1 MSLRGKKVLLGIT
14 GGIGACKAPL
24 LIRALRR
31 EGAEVA
37 VVMTDAATRFV
48 TPLTIETLSGNPV
61 GLDMFSL
68 TGERAIGHIARSRW
82 ADLLLVAPA
91 TANWLAKAAHGIADD
106 LLSTVTLSVRCP
118 VLCAPAMNTSMWEHP
133 AVQGNLALLRS
144 RGTGVVPPGSGELAC
159 GEEGAGRLAEE
170 ADILSAADAL
180 LAGGESAP
188 SLDLAG
194 ISLLVT
200 AGPTREPLDPVR
212 FLGNRSSGRMGYAL
226 AEAALSRGA
235 RVHLVTGPVALF
247 PPAGAEVARVETAE
261 EMGRAIAGALTDCD
275 WLLMAAAVS
284 DFRVREVSP
293 DKIRRRAGDKGF
305 AVELVPNPDL
315 LVNASR
321 DKGGRL
327 FVGFAAETG
336 DLEARAREKLTAKG
350 LDLVVANDVTLPGAG
365 FDAEENE
372 GLVISRAGASTV
384 LPRMGK
390 RAMADRII
398 DVALAAWKKRPP
410 RA

>member
-1 MSLRGKKVLLGIT
+1 MSLRGKKILLGIT

-37 VVMTDAATRFV
+37 VVMTEAATRFV

-68 TGERAIGHIARSRW
+68 TEERAIGHIARSRW

-91 TANWLAKAAHGIADD
+91 TANHLAKAAHGIADD
-106 LLSTVTLSVRCP
+106 LLSTITLAVRCP

-133 AVQGNLALLRS
+133 AVQENLAVLRG
-144 RGTGVVPPGSGELAC
+144 RGVAVVPPGSGPLAC

-170 ADILSAADAL
+170 ADILAAADAL

-194 ISLLVT
+194 ISVLVT

-212 FLGNRSSGRMGYAL
+212 YIGNRSSGRMGYAL
-226 AEAALSRGA
+226 AEAALARGA
-235 RVHLVTGPVALF
+235 RVHLVTGPVALL
-247 PPAGAEVARVETAE
+247 PPAGARTVQVETAE
-261 EMGRAIAGALTDCD
+261 EMGRAMAREMPGCD
-275 WLLMAAAVS
+275 WLLMAAAVA
-284 DFRVREVSP
+284 DFRAREVASA
-293 DKIRRRAGDKGF
+293 KIRRGERGKGL
-305 AVELVPNPDL
+305 AVELVPGPDL
-315 LVNASR
+315 LERASR
-321 DKGGRL
+321 DKGRRL

-336 DLEARAREKLTAKG
+336 DLEARARAKLDAKG
-350 LDLVVANDVTLPGAG
+350 LDIIVANDVSLPGAG
-365 FDAEENE
+365 FEAEENE
-372 GLVISRAGASTV
+372 GIVISRGGARTV

-390 RAMADRII
+390 RAMADRIV
-398 DVALAAWKKRPP
+398 DLALAAWKERST
-410 RA
+410 RG